1 METTSATLD
10 ADSVFRKHVGSQEID
25 EGAQFWRQ
33 VAAAGP
39 QDAKGALVLAVGFQY
54 RLQMVRGQCRAHGKV
69 GQGCNAQAAFGEVQQ
84 GVDIIAVQQ
93 GRQAEG
99 LACGALLAAL
109 ALAVIA
115 LKAWLYRQPSVLD
128 MVGDAKQ

>member
-1 METTSATLD
+1 M
-10 ADSVFRKHVGSQEID
+10 FRKHVGSQEID

-69 GQGCNAQAAFGEVQQ
+69 GQGCNAQAASGEVQQ

-99 LACGALLAAL
+99 LACGALLG